1 MTQYINQKLSLAEA
15 SDTHNSASS
24 ENSAV
29 HDAPTATKADAETHT
44 STQAHTGEDTHAA
57 ESGILGVNGG
67 AFVIQIVTF
76 LFVFAI
82 LKKFA
87 FNKIVKLLDERHK
100 TINSGVRMGL
110 EMEKE
115 KLKFEEELAKTMRD
129 ARHEADEIIAAANK
143 DARAAVREAEISGQK
158 KADAILVDAELRAAE
173 ESKQARLKLEKDIV
187 GLVGEATE
195 VIVGD
200 KVDSVKDT
208 EIIRK
213 AMKGKK

>member
-15 SDTHNSASS
+15 SDTHDSASS

-29 HDAPTATKADAETHT
+29 HDAPTTTNTDAETHT
-44 STQAHTGEDTHAA
+44 STQAHTGEDTHET

-76 LFVFAI
+76 LFVFVI

-100 TINSGVRMGL
+100 TISSGVRMGL
-110 EMEKE
+110 EIEKE
-115 KLKFEEELAKTMRD
+115 KARFDEELAQTMRG

>member
-1 MTQYINQKLSLAEA
+1 MTQYLNQKLSLAEA
-15 SDTHNSASS
+15 SDTHNSTSS
-24 ENSAV
+24 ENLTG
-29 HDAPTATKADAETHT
+29 HEAPTIQSTDTEMHT
-44 STQAHTGEDTHAA
+44 STQAHTEKDTHNA

-76 LFVFAI
+76 VLVFTI

-87 FNKIVKLLDERHK
+87 FDKIVRLLDERHN
-100 TINSGVRMGL
+100 TISNGVRMGL

-115 KLKFEEELAKTMRD
+115 KSKLDEELAQTMRD

-143 DARAAVREAEISGQK
+143 DARAAVREAEIFGQK
-158 KADAILVDAELRAAE
+158 KAEAILVDAELRAAE
-173 ESKQARLKLEKDIV
+173 ETKQAKLKLEKDIV

-195 VIVGD
+195 AIVGE
-200 KVDSVKDT
+200 KIDSKKDA

-213 AMKGKK
+213 SMKGKK